1 MKTTKFII
9 AILFFVTAVAANAQL
24 KVGFRVG
31 GNISNFIAEVIK
43 VNNKFGLQGG
53 ITAEYMFSPKLGI
66 QTAFLYS
73 EKGTKVE
80 IFHDEGTL
88 NPNGKGDYTLF
99 IITKLG
105 YLELP
110 LHLVY
115 KAAIAADSRISFSA
129 GPYLA
134 YGLSGRLLVRDKLIL
149 SGEISDFA
157 RQEAEES
164 AIKEKNYVEN
174 MLQDKYIFDKYS
186 HFDFGGGMAIGYEVN
201 PFEVKLGCD
210 ISFINILRDKDEHP
224 IRNRNIYISLGAKF

>member
-1 MKTTKFII
+1 MKTTKLII
-9 AILFFVTAVAANAQL
+9 AILCFVTAVAANAQL
-24 KVGFRVG
+24 KVGFRAG
-31 GNISNFIAEVIK
+31 GNISNFLMDNYIDK
-43 VNNKFGLQGG
+43 TNKLGLQGG
-53 ITAEYMFSPKLGI
+53 ITAEYMYSPNMGI

-73 EKGTKVE
+73 EKGTKMYIHKE
-80 IFHDEGTL
+80 ESL
-88 NPNGKGDYTLF
+88 NPNGKIDYTLF
-99 IITKLG
+99 IIPKLG

-134 YGLSGRLLVRDKLIL
+134 YGLSSRYLVKDKFIL

-164 AIKEKNYVEN
+164 VIEIKRTAEN
-174 MLQDKYIFDKYS
+174 EYQNIYIFDKYS
-186 HFDFGGGMAIGYEVN
+186 PFDFGGGVAIGYEVN

-210 ISFINILRDKDEHP
+210 ISIINIRRDKNDQR
-224 IRNRNIYISLGAKF
+224 RNRNIYISLEAKF

>member
-157 RQEAEES
+157 RQEAGES